1 MDSRRAR
8 ARVSLT
14 DNTCLSV
21 SECTLPRLQHQQ
33 KYHKLLA
40 ALHEVYKSTSPI
52 LGDPLDVFPG
62 ARVLLE
68 EHYSEEDSVQ
78 PSPEDALNYLLDAAI
93 DRFGY
98 SARDVFGAVF
108 NYSSMT
114 QRHERAFDIEYADLY
129 AAVSALFK
137 REGSNY
143 LISDRILA
151 LSPVG
156 PLLNVRWK
164 VDFKSTWV
172 AKSVMRNLGEAE
184 DDEIRRRIR
193 MLRSIPEAGALAGRM
208 LEPLAHRYI
217 AKATYNLPLLK
228 MNSNGA
234 DGLGSPYSE

>member
-14 DNTCLSV
+14 DNTYLSM
-21 SECTLPRLQHQQ
+21 SECTLPRLQHQK

-40 ALHEVYKSTSPI
+40 ALHEVYGSSSPI
-52 LGDPLDVFPG
+52 QGDPLDVFPG

-78 PSPEDALNYLLDAAI
+78 PPPEDALDYLLDAAI

-108 NYSSMT
+108 NYLWMT
-114 QRHERAFDIEYADLY
+114 QRHERAFNIKYADLY
-129 AAVSALFK
+129 AAVSALSK
-137 REGSNY
+137 REGSNDS
-143 LISDRILA
+143 ISNWILA
-151 LSPVG
+151 LSPVDQG

-164 VDFKSTWV
+164 VDFKSIWV
-172 AKSVMRNLGEAE
+172 AKSVMQKLGEAE
-184 DDEIRRRIR
+184 EDEIRRQSR
-193 MLRSIPEAGALAGRM
+193 MLRSIPEAGALAGWM
-208 LEPLAHRYI
+208 LEPLAHSYI
-217 AKATYNLPLLK
+217 TKATNNFLLFN

-234 DGLGSPYSE
+234 DPVV